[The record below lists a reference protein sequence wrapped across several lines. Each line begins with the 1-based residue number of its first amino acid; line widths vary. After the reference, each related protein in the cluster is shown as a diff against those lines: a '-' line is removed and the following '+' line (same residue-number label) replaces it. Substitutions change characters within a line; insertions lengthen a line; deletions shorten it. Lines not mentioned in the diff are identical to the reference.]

1 MRAFKHKEKRTNSC
15 SYCRGTD
22 HRAPECKTAEY
33 DYNEWMNHRVPVHSE
48 SWYTWKRNDYTQW
61 IREASRVAVMRKRA
75 QEKAAG
81 RGDRPLSRAKSSC
94 GFCGEQGHNRR
105 NCEEMK
111 NILAAAKRA
120 NENWKKALRDVL
132 VGEEGI
138 CEGAAV
144 KVKRRINW
152 TGGIEEQIGLI
163 VRVNWDE
170 MNFLSCDNNI
180 DPDYRTKLKVEVN
193 IAGES
198 VRLALVYGFDYAT
211 EDQRVIIPHCYHYY
225 NEAELLEVI
234 GKSDK
239 VFDDEWV
246 TNAPE
251 EEFVWLTKKRS
262 LEWLEKNRILKA
274 IQLWDFKK

>member
-33 DYNEWMNHRVPVHSE
+33 DYNEWSNHRVPHKSE
-48 SWYTWKRNDYTQW
+48 SWHTWKRHDYTQW
-61 IREASRVAVMRKRA
+61 IREASKVAVMRRRA
-75 QEKAAG
+75 QQG
-81 RGDRPLSRAKSSC
+81 RRKPGYRAPPSC
-94 GFCGEQGHNRR
+94 GFCGERGHDRR

-144 KVKRRINW
+144 KVKRKRGW
-152 TGGIEEQIGLI
+152 MGRTEEQIGLI

-180 DPDYRTKLKVEVN
+180 DHDYRTRLSVDVN

-198 VRLALVYGFDYAT
+198 LKLALRYGVDYTT
-211 EDQRVIIPHCYHYY
+211 EDQRVVIPHCYHYY

-234 GKSDK
+234 GKSDR